1 MEVSES
7 ARCFFSVV
15 IADEKIVSPLLEF
28 FKLVASL
35 ANVVWC
41 HGRGSA
47 NDFIHGRIWEAVH
60 LEDKPLIRIFTEHQR
75 NIVPITFSISPG
87 FFLQVYIDIASG
99 HQPLFLDQ
107 VIMHGC
113 VPVIISNRL
122 QPPFHQAQWWGK
134 IFRVHPSQGCVK
146 RENCWKLKKS
156 S

>member
-15 IADEKIVSPLLEF
+15 ITDEKNVSPLLEF

-99 HQPLFLDQ
+99 H
-107 VIMHGC
+107 
-113 VPVIISNRL
+113 
-122 QPPFHQAQWWGK
+122 
-134 IFRVHPSQGCVK
+134 
-146 RENCWKLKKS
+146 
-156 S
+156 